1 MINVGPMVQTSWPR
15 LARRFGSAI
24 AIAGAGLMT
33 IAAPSRSAE
42 SIIITYGLF
51 ERTVNIEELEAFA
64 QGQGLSRQ
72 LSAYA
77 NNLGLTEEELATIQ
91 TVLTQKAE
99 LDEVD
104 VAQFLYTTQ
113 GKTLLR
119 FVGDIVQTPTRQSG
133 FYAIRAGLI
142 LAAADDSEGLTILN
156 FLKKYPTPA
165 IRIDVS
171 NGLEIAAEIADTLG
185 DSERAFALVR
195 EVAADEALQPIPNV
209 QAIQQLVNDFP
220 AFGVATQPLK
230 LPFRGV
236 DATLFLPTPRFPTD
250 ALPTD
255 IPLIVIS
262 HGLGDERESYEYL
275 ASFLAQRGFAVA
287 TLDHPGSNSRQIA
300 QLLAGLSPEVINNRE
315 FLNRPKDVSSLI
327 DEIQRFAINSREYR
341 WRLDTQNVGL
351 IGQSFGGY
359 TALALAGA
367 TFDQEALDTACEP
380 QPIYL
385 NPSLLLQCQASG
397 VAQNP
402 PQLKDDRV
410 KAILVVNPVGSGI
423 FGPTGFS
430 KINVPVLM
438 MAATEDTVAP
448 ALPEQIKPFTWL
460 ESDHRYLALASGTTH
475 FSVIDWNSNA
485 EPTIPVP
492 AALLGD
498 NPEVARDYL
507 QVLSLAFFQRHLRQ
521 DLQYDAAL
529 TARFVDEA
537 IARSPLEP
545 LSLIRNLTLEDLEQA
560 VNGTEGL
567 VGDRDS

>member
-1 MINVGPMVQTSWPR
+1 
-15 LARRFGSAI
+15 
-24 AIAGAGLMT
+24 
-33 IAAPSRSAE
+33 
-42 SIIITYGLF
+42 
-51 ERTVNIEELEAFA
+51 
-64 QGQGLSRQ
+64 
-72 LSAYA
+72 
-77 NNLGLTEEELATIQ
+77 LATIQ
-91 TVLTQKAE
+91 TVLTQKAD

-142 LAAADDSEGLTILN
+142 LAAADDSEGLTVLN

-195 EVAADEALQPIPNV
+195 EVAAEEALQPIPNL

-300 QLLAGLSPEVINNRE
+300 QLLAGFSPEVINNQE
-315 FLNRPKDVSSLI
+315 FLNRPKDISSLI

-423 FGPTGFS
+423 FGPSGFS

-448 ALPEQIKPFTWL
+448 ALPEQIEPFTWL
-460 ESDHRYLALASGTTH
+460 QSDHRYLALASGTTH

-545 LSLIRNLTLEDLEQA
+545 LSLIRNLTPDDLEQV